1 MKDGFLRVC
10 AATPAIEVAD
20 CAYNGAEIC
29 RCIISAAKEGAKV
42 CVLPELC
49 VTGYT
54 CGDLF
59 LQQTLLQEAEEQ
71 VLQIAAQTAALD
83 ILSVV
88 GAPLSVNGKL
98 YNCAFALY
106 RGRVLGIVPKTH
118 IPNYGEFYE
127 LRHFTS
133 GERTCKTIS
142 FGGQEVPFGTDLLI
156 QDKTISAFVMGIE
169 ICEDLWAVTPPSNA
183 HAEAGA
189 TVIANLSA
197 SNELT
202 TKAEYR
208 ENLVRL
214 QSAKL
219 YAAYIYADAGKGE
232 STTDLVFAGD
242 NMIAESGAILARS
255 ERFTDQNVYTE
266 IDLERL
272 VHERRRTNTFR
283 VQAEGYTVCYTTFN
297 MEETALT
304 RPVAQ
309 YPFVPQNEKD
319 RAERAEEI
327 LTIQALGLAKRL
339 SHSKAKTAV
348 IGVSGGLDS
357 TLAMLVTARAF
368 DMLGAERKNILAVTM
383 PGFGTTARTKSNAQ
397 ELANSLDVTLREV
410 SIAAAVEGHFQD
422 IGHDPAVLDVTY
434 ENAQARERTQVLMD
448 IANQENGLVV
458 GTGDLS
464 ELALGWATYNGDH
477 MSMYA
482 VNAGVPKTLIRYL
495 VDYEAKKTQNAVLA
509 KTLQDILD
517 TPVSPELLPPADGE
531 IVQKTEDIVG
541 PYSLHDFFLYYVL
554 RFGFRPAKILRLAE
568 TAFSGEYDRQF
579 ILAWLRVFYRRF
591 FRQQF
596 KRSCMP
602 DGPKVGS
609 VALSPR
615 GDWRMPS
622 DASSQLWLKELETLE
637 ER

>member
-10 AATPAIEVAD
+10 AATPRVSVAD
-20 CAYNGAEIC
+20 CGHNAEQIIN
-29 RCIISAAKEGAKV
+29 CIRAAAERQAKV

-59 LQQTLLQEAEEQ
+59 FQRTLLDAAEEQ
-71 VLQIAAQTAALD
+71 VLQIARETGELD

-88 GAPLSVNGKL
+88 GAPLSVGGKL
-98 YNCAFALY
+98 YNCAFLLY
-106 RGRVLGIVPKTH
+106 RGKVLGIIPKTYV
-118 IPNYGEFYE
+118 PNYGEFYE
-127 LRHFTS
+127 KRHFAA
-133 GERTCKTIS
+133 GERQCRLIQ
-142 FGGQEVPFGTDLLI
+142 FGGADVLFGTDLLI
-156 QDKTISAFVMGIE
+156 ADKNMKDFIFAVDV
-169 ICEDLWAVTPPSNA
+169 CEDLWAATPPSNF

-189 TVIANLSA
+189 TVIANISA
-197 SNELT
+197 SNEVT
-202 TKAEYR
+202 AKSDYR
-208 ENLVRL
+208 ADLVRM
-214 QSAKL
+214 QSARL
-219 YAAYIYADAGKGE
+219 YAAYIYADAGEGE

-242 NMIAESGAILARS
+242 NMIAENGVILARS
-255 ERFTDQNVYTE
+255 KRFTNQNVYAE

-272 VHERRRTNTFR
+272 VHERRRTTTFSVR
-283 VQAEGYTVCYTTFN
+283 DGHSVCYTEFQPI
-297 MEETALT
+297 ETEVT
-304 RPVAQ
+304 RTIAKF
-309 YPFVPQNEKD
+309 PFVPQDPTKREQ
-319 RAERAEEI
+319 RSEEI
-327 LTIQALGLAKRL
+327 LMIQAMGLKKRI
-339 SHSKAKTAV
+339 SHSHAQTAV
-348 IGVSGGLDS
+348 IGISGGLDS
-357 TLAMLVTARAF
+357 TLAMLAAVRAF
-368 DMLGAERKNILAVTM
+368 DLLGADRKNIIAVTM
-383 PGFGTTARTKSNAQ
+383 PCFGTTARTKNNAL
-397 ELANSLDVTLREV
+397 ELANSLGVTLREV
-410 SIAAAVEGHFQD
+410 SIESAVQGHFAD

-495 VDYEAKKTQNAVLA
+495 VDYEAKKTENKILS

-517 TPVSPELLPPADGE
+517 TPVSPELLPPEDGE
-531 IVQKTEDIVG
+531 IAQKTESIVG
-541 PYSLHDFFLYYVL
+541 PYALHDFFLFYAV

-568 TAFSGEYDRQF
+568 KAFEGEYDREF
-579 ILAWLRVFYRRF
+579 ILAWMKVFYRRF
-591 FRQQF
+591 FQQQF
-596 KRSCMP
+596 KRSCVP

-622 DASSQLWLKELETLE
+622 DASSQLWLKELEKLE
-637 ER
+637 KR